1 MPNDNIDTNRY
12 PPLPPDELRYA
23 HGYDNLD
30 RVVVTQNGV
39 YGRSSGGGWVRLM
52 PLAEIA
58 PRHS

>member
-1 MPNDNIDTNRY
+1 MPNDNIDTNRF
-12 PPLPPDELRYA
+12 PPLPPDELRDA

-39 YGRSSGGGWVRLM
+39 YGRSNGGGWVRLQ

-58 PRHS
+58 PARP